1 MLQLILESWNPNQ
14 DLIRPLTDYSYRSR
28 SPAPVGPGAGLVIVI
43 MHTILLTSATFWC
56 GLQEICSQWL
66 WESCNYS
73 ELCPVYYL
81 IIAAPFRSAQSG
93 SFSLQPAGCCWA
105 GWAGPGWAGLG
116 CAGLGWAGHCHNN
129 PCQVHSSDSP
139 ILDTNLFLI
148 EESPITF
155 TFSTCLVSLCGGGGQ
170 QVGTARVE
178 AAAAHWRLLFDH
190 GGGGGGVRSG
200 GCWRCWLG
208 E

>member
-1 MLQLILESWNPNQ
+1 LPPASTQFQANMQTPASLLSALLTQDSGWIWRPARARWMLLPLRKPVSGTASHIDIRLEFCLLGW
-14 DLIRPLTDYSYRSR
+14 
-28 SPAPVGPGAGLVIVI
+28 GPGLARGRASSRRETVTFGLA
-43 MHTILLTSATFWC
+43 ILR
-56 GLQEICSQWL
+56 Q
-66 WESCNYS
+66 
-73 ELCPVYYL
+73 
-81 IIAAPFRSAQSG
+81 
-93 SFSLQPAGCCWA
+93 
-105 GWAGPGWAGLG
+105 
-116 CAGLGWAGHCHNN
+116 
-129 PCQVHSSDSP
+129 P

>member
-1 MLQLILESWNPNQ
+1 MRAPGNLFPMTVRELQLFRALSSLLFDNRCSVPLSSIGVIL
-14 DLIRPLTDYSYRSR
+14 ITTSR
-28 SPAPVGPGAGLVIVI
+28 
-43 MHTILLTSATFWC
+43 LL
-56 GLQEICSQWL
+56 L
-66 WESCNYS
+66 
-73 ELCPVYYL
+73 
-81 IIAAPFRSAQSG
+81 
-93 SFSLQPAGCCWA
+93 
-105 GWAGPGWAGLG
+105 GWPG

-190 GGGGGGVRSG
+190 GGGGGVVRSG